1 MESKQR
7 RAVLPTN
14 YLNAAPG
21 AFKAMVGLEFYLRG
35 CGIEPSLIELVKLRV
50 SQVNDCAYCIDNHSK
65 KLLSSGES
73 HERVRLLDAWRDA
86 SCYSEREKA
95 ALAWAEAV
103 TQISEMHE
111 AESLHAAVQKHFTE
125 KELIDLTLAIVAIN
139 GWNRLNIA
147 FHIPPGFQF

>member
-7 RAVLPTN
+7 RAAPPTN

-21 AFKAMVGLEFYLRG
+21 AFKAMVGLESYVRS

-50 SQVNDCAYCIDNHSK
+50 SQINDCAYCIDNHSK
-65 KLLSSGES
+65 RLLSSGES
-73 HERVRLLDAWRDA
+73 LERLAQLKAWRDA
-86 SCYSEREKA
+86 SCFSEREKA

-103 TQISEMHE
+103 TQISEMHQ
-111 AESLHAAVQKHFTE
+111 AESLDAGVQKYFTG